1 MPPPP
6 CPAAWPIS
14 RETVPRRSWNPSNL
28 LWPPERC
35 PNPQGLGRVA
45 GTESSEAHVS
55 PFPEVLHGLVPLT
68 PCGTLLCL
76 QVTPSS
82 GAWVA
87 HVTNHSKGSMS
98 SCVPVPR
105 ACVTLC
111 PSTPGAHVTSCPS
124 PWGPC
129 HLPLSPRGLC
139 HLVPVPG
146 PMSLCA
152 PTFIA
157 PDTDLL
163 VGSPHTHPH
172 SPSTGWWLATSPLQE
187 QKGQPIQGINPCTS
201 LSDPSVQAGLFGCWG
216 GSDLGP
222 QPWLD
227 AGVPRP
233 CGWPHKAPVPGGP
246 GPVPCLLQRYLAQSW
261 FIKDFGTLHPCV

>member
-1 MPPPP
+1 MLMSQTVLKAPCHLVCPSPGPVSPCAPPP
-6 CPAAWPIS
+6 
-14 RETVPRRSWNPSNL
+14 
-28 LWPPERC
+28 
-35 PNPQGLGRVA
+35 QGPMSLRA
-45 GTESSEAHVS
+45 
-55 PFPEVLHGLVPLT
+55 PL
-68 PCGTLLCL
+68 PG
-76 QVTPSS
+76 V
-82 GAWVA
+82 
-87 HVTNHSKGSMS
+87 HVTCPSAPG
-98 SCVPVPR
+98 

-111 PSTPGAHVTSCPS
+111 PS
-124 PWGPC
+124 
-129 HLPLSPRGLC
+129 
-139 HLVPVPG
+139 PG

-172 SPSTGWWLATSPLQE
+172 SPSTGWWLATSPLRG

-246 GPVPCLLQRYLAQSW
+246 GPVPRLLQRYLAQSS